1 MVEIDNLPVV
11 HQVALRWFANHT
23 GQELSWPKPLDN
35 MFLLN
40 KAKGIHKPAGWE
52 HALSVRQGLD
62 GPYADREVIDLGE
75 GIWTYDYYQEGADP
89 SARDRDFTN
98 RALMRNFRDRVPVGV
113 VKQIKRKPAPRY
125 RVLGLATVEGWEAGY
140 FRLRSYHLGTERS
153 VSPNFLAL
161 PLSLRDARIRMEKA
175 IVVRQGS
182 GAFREAILKA
192 FGGRCAISNYDV
204 EEGLEAAHIVPYRGV
219 HTNEITNG
227 LLLRADLHTLF
238 DRGLL
243 TIDPITLRVQIASRL
258 IDSSVGP
265 INGQVIRLPEQPDRW
280 RDALSLRQKL
290 I

>member
-1 MVEIDNLPVV
+1 MAEIANLSVV
-11 HQVALRWFANHT
+11 HQVALRWFENRA

-35 MFLLN
+35 LFLLN

-62 GPYADREVIDLGE
+62 GPYADREVIDLGK
-75 GIWTYDYYQEGADP
+75 GIWTYDYHQEGAEP
-89 SARDRDFTN
+89 SARDQDFTN
-98 RALMRNFRDRVPVGV
+98 RALMRNLRDGVPVGV
-113 VKQIKRKPAPRY
+113 VKQIKRKPAPLY

-140 FRLRSYHLGTERS
+140 FRLRSYRSGSERS
-153 VSPNFLAL
+153 VSPDPLAP
-161 PLSLRDARIRMEKA
+161 PLSLKDARIRIEKA

-182 GAFREAILKA
+182 GAFREAILGA
-192 FGGRCAISNYDV
+192 FGGRCAISDYDV

-243 TIDPITLRVQIASRL
+243 TIDPISLRVQIADKL
-258 IDSSVGP
+258 LDSSVGA
-265 INGQVIRLPEQPDRW
+265 INGQALRLPEQPHRW